1 MRGAL
6 FAAAFDLYDI
16 GEFCAPS
23 VLQDISYNCLA
34 APSEREASVVSDR
47 QVVVLGSIIDFI
59 VICFDIVDRP
69 AGCRLHIDSVG

>member
-47 QVVVLGSIIDFI
+47 QVVVPGSVPEFI
-59 VICFDIVDRP
+59 VVCFDIIDCP
-69 AGCRLHIDSVG
+69 AECRLHIDSVG